1 MRTRI
6 AFTAVL
12 SALIALGFA
21 ATAVAAKDKRYRDE
35 VFKKVSVTR
44 DITYGQAPASGPY
57 GEAEELKLDLFQPK
71 GDELERGR
79 PVLIFAHGGGFTG
92 GDKASGPS
100 PILAKEYAKKG
111 YVTASINYRLNGPPG
126 GCTGAGGVTPE
137 CYAAAID
144 AVHDGQAAV
153 RWFRVNSRDL
163 AVDKKRI
170 GIGGESAGAILASGV
185 GVLEDDPGSSGNAG
199 PSSAVQSV
207 ISISGGLP
215 GGLFVD
221 ANSAPMILFA
231 STGDPVV
238 PYSWSVETRDAL
250 NKNGVPAKLTTFQS
264 NVHVPFEEFG
274 DVIRKQATKF
284 VYKQMDVKDAK
295 GS

>member
-1 MRTRI
+1 MRTRLTL
-6 AFTAVL
+6 TALLAALLVL
-12 SALIALGFA
+12 GLG
-21 ATAVAAKDKRYRDE
+21 ATAFAKGDKRYRDD

-57 GEAEELKLDLFQPK
+57 GEAEELKLDLYQPK
-71 GDELERGR
+71 KDTLTKGR
-79 PVLIFAHGGGFTG
+79 PVMILAHGGGFTG
-92 GDKASGPS
+92 GDKSEGPS
-100 PILAKEYAKKG
+100 PTLAKEFARKG
-111 YVTASINYRLNGPPG
+111 YVTASINYRLNGPTT
-126 GCTGAGGVTPE
+126 GCTGANGVTPE

-153 RWFRVNSRDL
+153 RWFRVNSKDL
-163 AVDKKRI
+163 AIDKKRI
-170 GIGGESAGAILASGV
+170 AIGGESAGAILASGV

-207 ISISGGLP
+207 VSISGGLP

-221 ANSAPMILFA
+221 SKSAPMILFA

-250 NKNGVPAKLTTFQS
+250 TQYGVPSKLTTFDS
-264 NVHVPFEEFG
+264 NVHVPFAEFG
-274 DVIRKQATKF
+274 DVIEKQSTKF
-284 VYKQMDVKDAK
+284 VYKQMDLKNAR
-295 GS
+295 S

>member
-6 AFTAVL
+6 TLTVL
-12 SALIALGFA
+12 VAGLLVLALG
-21 ATAVAAKDKRYRDE
+21 ATAFAKEGKRYRDD
-35 VFKKVSVTR
+35 VFKRVSVTR
-44 DITYGQAPASGPY
+44 DVQYGQAPADQY
-57 GEAEELKLDLFQPK
+57 GEGEALKLDLYQPK
-71 GDELERGR
+71 KDTLTRGR
-79 PVLIFAHGGGFTG
+79 PVLIFVHGGGFTG
-92 GDKASGPS
+92 GDKTSGPS
-100 PILAKEYAKKG
+100 PVLAKEFARKG
-111 YVTASINYRLNGPPG
+111 YVTASINYRLSGPPS
-126 GCTGAGGVTPE
+126 GCSGANGVTPE
-137 CYAAAID
+137 CFAAAFD
-144 AVHDGQAAV
+144 AVHDAQAAV

-170 GIGGESAGAILASGV
+170 GIGGESAGAITACGV

-207 ISISGGLP
+207 VSISGGLP

-221 ANSAPMILFA
+221 ANSAPQILFA

-238 PYSWSVETRDAL
+238 PYSWSVETRDKLAEF
-250 NKNGVPAKLTTFQS
+250 GVPAKLTTFDS
-264 NVHVPFEEFG
+264 NVHVPFDEFG

-284 VYKQMDVKDAK
+284 VYKRMDLKDAK

>member
-1 MRTRI
+1 MRTRLT
-6 AFTAVL
+6 ATAVL
-12 SALIALGFA
+12 TALIVLGLA
-21 ATAVAAKDKRYRDE
+21 ATAMAKKDKRYRDD
-35 VFKKVSVTR
+35 VFKRVSVTR

-71 GDELERGR
+71 NDDLVRGR

-92 GDKASGPS
+92 GDKASGPA
-100 PILAKEYAKKG
+100 PVLAKEYAKKG
-111 YVTASINYRLNGPPG
+111 YVTASINYRLNGPPT
-126 GCTGAGGVTPE
+126 GCTGANGVTPE

-170 GIGGESAGAILASGV
+170 GFGGESAGAILACGV

-199 PSSAVQSV
+199 PSSTVQAVV
-207 ISISGGLP
+207 SISGGLP

-221 ANSAPMILFA
+221 SNSAPMLLFA

-250 NKNGVPAKLTTFQS
+250 TSYSVASQLTTFNS
-264 NVHVPFEEFG
+264 PVHVPFDEFG
-274 DVIRKQATKF
+274 AKIRKQSTKF
-284 VYKQMDVKDAK
+284 VYKQMDVKNAR
-295 GS
+295 GA